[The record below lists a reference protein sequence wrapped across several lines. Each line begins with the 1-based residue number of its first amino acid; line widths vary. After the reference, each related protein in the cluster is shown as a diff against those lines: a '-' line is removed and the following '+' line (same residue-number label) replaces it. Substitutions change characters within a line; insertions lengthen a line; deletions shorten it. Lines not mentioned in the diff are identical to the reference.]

1 MTPTIRIN
9 GERASINFKRRG
21 RREGLTPGAEAYARE
36 LAARRIHQGPEF
48 QALLEALSAVVAAGL
63 ARTISR
69 VRS

>member
-1 MTPTIRIN
+1 MKLA

-21 RREGLTPGAEAYARE
+21 RREGLVPGAEAYARE

-63 ARTISR
+63 ARTIAR
-69 VRS
+69 VRAAS